1 MSLAK
6 STASSPPL
14 RPTLIGGVA
23 VLLWSL
29 LALFTTWAGGIP
41 PFQLVAMTFAVA
53 FLASLLMLALRGRAA
68 FARLRQ
74 PPAVWALG
82 VAGLFGYHFFYFVAL
97 AKAPAVEASLIAY
110 LWPLLIVLF
119 SALLPG
125 EQLRWFHLVGAAMGL
140 AGAALLVTGGGAIA
154 FKAEFALG
162 YLAALAC
169 ALTWSAYSVANRRF
183 GQVPT
188 DVVGGFC
195 GFVALLGLLCHG
207 LLETTVV
214 PNPLQALAVL
224 LLGLGPVG
232 AAFFAWDH
240 GTKHGNIQALGAFS
254 YAAPLI
260 STGILILFGR
270 AEATW
275 VVGLACALIAGGA
288 VLASAEF
295 LRRS

>member
-288 VLASAEF
+288 VLASAEL